1 MCCARSSS
9 IRNLPSSASLV
20 SLALSKAAT
29 STAAT
34 QSHSQHRGIAGAVG
48 LPAAGACVA
57 ALQIGRGALIPFLL
71 YYQMSGSMTVS
82 PSSGWPASADTSCP
96 FSLSWQVRVSVSV
109 AISIATHREF
119 GNIYCYTALDS
130 LQTVV
135 CAHATQ
141 PSIWD
146 TARYD
151 VLYANNLDN

>member
-1 MCCARSSS
+1 MTDGT
-9 IRNLPSSASLV
+9 
-20 SLALSKAAT
+20 SLANYILTAIRCFSNCDT
-29 STAAT
+29 QLIMQLTAAVYSPTCQT
-34 QSHSQHRGIAGAVG
+34 QRVSA
-48 LPAAGACVA
+48 
-57 ALQIGRGALIPFLL
+57 IGEQEIIRP
-71 YYQMSGSMTVS
+71 SMIVS
-82 PSSGWPASADTSCP
+82 PSSAAWLASADTSCP